1 MGLKCLEACASICG
15 CPSLLSSGYHKHKDL
30 INANAYIS
38 LDTQFMGDEAIVL
51 KCGSR
56 LCGTGGVLLNV
67 PLIQN
72 KSYFEVKIQQSG
84 QWGIGVATRD
94 ADLSHPPLG
103 RDFFSW
109 VMRSSGQLYHDDK
122 VISTAAL
129 PNQTESTRANHNLT
143 LAKVNKSGCGAQS
156 SELGTVEHERLGSV
170 VNFEDGDVIG
180 VAYDHVSLQFYL
192 GGIKLENASFFNIKS
207 RVYPLLYVNDDA
219 ILDIK
224 INDFVFKPPKGFSQI
239 MREKTIL

>member
-1 MGLKCLEACASICG
+1 M
-15 CPSLLSSGYHKHKDL
+15 

-51 KCGSR
+51 KCGTR

-84 QWGIGVATRD
+84 QWGIGVGTRD

-109 VMRSSGQLYHDDK
+109 VMRSTGDLYHDDK
-122 VISTAAL
+122 VVSTASL
-129 PNQTESTRANHNLT
+129 PNTTECSISGQNLS
-143 LAKVNKSGCGAQS
+143 LSKVSKSACGGMPGV
-156 SELGTVEHERLGSV
+156 ELGTVDRERLGSL
-170 VNFEDGDVIG
+170 VNFEDGDIIG
-180 VAYDHVSLQFYL
+180 VAYDHLSLQFYL
-192 GGIKLENASFFNIKS
+192 GGIKIENASFYNIKS
-207 RVYPLLYVNDDA
+207 RVYPLLYVTDDA
-219 ILDIK
+219 ILDIR
-224 INDFVFKPPKGFSQI
+224 INDFAFKPPKGFSQI